1 MQISLKELR
10 QLVKETLSETYLGA
24 STQGSLASTAF
35 NQVGPNDDVGVNI
48 PIDPVDLAE
57 QIRALIG
64 GDAGFP
70 IGDWGDESF
79 NDAAAAAADALI
91 NNSYSEKSR
100 HSVRLYEQRNLIR
113 EHIQK
118 AKNLLLEEVGDMQLE
133 RVSNALNKIV
143 ELLGSMDM
151 SLDLVYSALSGHEG
165 PISSISRMQKHYG
178 RSMSANPRGSHGEE

>member
-1 MQISLKELR
+1 MQLSLKELR

-143 ELLGSMDM
+143 DLLGSMDM

-165 PISSISRMQKHYG
+165 PISSISRLQKHYG
-178 RSMSANPRGSHGEE
+178 RSMSANPRGSQGEE